1 MPIIMPSPRS
11 GKEPQIHASVFIA
24 PTAVIIGDV
33 TIGEG
38 SNIWFGS
45 VLRGDWGKI
54 IIGKNTSVQEN
65 VVIHVTV
72 KESVLIGSNCIIGH
86 SATIHGPCEI
96 ENDCLVGIGANV
108 LHNSKL
114 GAGSLLAAGAVLV
127 NKEIPPNSMV
137 VGIPAE
143 IKKQLPSRGR
153 LGRAQGTAEYAKNG
167 QYFKEFFEKHPE
179 YINF

>member
-11 GKEPQIHASVFIA
+11 GKEPQIHASAFIA

-65 VVIHVTV
+65 VTIHNEEGT
-72 KESVLIGSNCIIGH
+72 SVSIGDDCIIGH
-86 SATIHGPCEI
+86 HAMIHGPCI
-96 ENDCLVGIGANV
+96 IGNGCIVGIGSNA
-108 LHNSKL
+108 LHRSKM
-114 GAGSLLAAGAVLV
+114 GDGSVLAAGAVLL
-127 NKEIPPNSMV
+127 NNEIPPRSLA
-137 VGIPAE
+137 VGIPASV
-143 IKKQLPSRGR
+143 KKEGIYTGKLEG
-153 LGRAQGTAEYAKNG
+153 AKTAGLYLENG
-167 QYFKEFFEKHPE
+167 KAFKDFFEHHPE
-179 YINF
+179 VLK